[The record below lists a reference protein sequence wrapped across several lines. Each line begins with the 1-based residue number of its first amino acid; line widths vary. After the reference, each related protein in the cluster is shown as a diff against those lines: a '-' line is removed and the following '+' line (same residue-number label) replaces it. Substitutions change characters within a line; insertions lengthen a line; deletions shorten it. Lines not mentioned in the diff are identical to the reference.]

1 MKEDESQHG
10 AHIQQAEIDKLFSQ
24 LTAAEVDDFY
34 QAYQLWRHRQRVTQ
48 IKQGLQ
54 ALHEK
59 QAQNTARMQ
68 LIAPS
73 AIALSA
79 IAQLRF
85 HGVDDVDLLDRMLDR
100 GEEWLDN
107 TMQLL
112 ARCEALNVI
121 RGNYAQWCEH
131 ALEGAYE
138 WMWSMNDA
146 SLSTYFDVEQPAAP
160 QSQETT
166 SAASDSADVTEA
178 QLLQKLMSEEGE
190 EKSPARPR
198 ARITQPLPMISPDE
212 VLTQSEALMPLHPGM
227 AGEADQDEE
236 AATSGTGDPQQNVV
250 PTDTHESLRNEP
262 TTDAVE
268 IDQPIPGEAENAHTP
283 PSGSG
288 QEPAEAEEAQAAPE
302 EQKQTAA
309 QEQTAEAPISAQNL
323 LEEQL
328 PDEEPQEQVETEEET
343 FPEKESQGQFE
354 EEEESLPDE
363 EAAEQVEMMEQ
374 QPIAVEQPISAE
386 ETVQQGQWPYVY
398 QEAQNGQ
405 STAQPAAAEETQ
417 HDHQPE
423 PEQTAENSRKPHAT
437 TDGKPRGLLKRSL
450 GRFLR
455 R

>member
-48 IKQGLQ
+48 IQQ
-54 ALHEK
+54 QIQVLHEK
-59 QAQNTARMQ
+59 QAQNAARMQ
-68 LIAPS
+68 LIEPS

-121 RGNYAQWCEH
+121 QGNYAQWCEH

-146 SLSTYFDVEQPAAP
+146 SLSTYFDVEQPATP
-160 QSQETT
+160 QSQKTT
-166 SAASDSADVTEA
+166 RAASDSADVTEA

-190 EKSPARPR
+190 EKSPARPQ
-198 ARITQPLPMISPDE
+198 ARITQPLPVISPDE
-212 VLTQSEALMPLHPGM
+212 VLAQSEAFMPLHPGL
-227 AGEADQDEE
+227 AGEANQDEE
-236 AATSGTGDPQQNVV
+236 AAASDSGGLQQNDV
-250 PTDTHESLRNEP
+250 PADTHESPRNE
-262 TTDAVE
+262 TATDAVE
-268 IDQPIPGEAENAHTP
+268 NDQFTPGEVENTPTP
-283 PSGSG
+283 PSGPD
-288 QEPAEAEEAQAAPE
+288 QERAATEEI
-302 EQKQTAA
+302 QTESEA
-309 QEQTAEAPISAQNL
+309 QEQTVEAPISATNL
-323 LEEQL
+323 PEEQL
-328 PDEEPQEQVETEEET
+328 SDEELQKQVETEEGT
-343 FPEKESQGQFE
+343 FPEKEPQGQFE
-354 EEEESLPDE
+354 EEEKSLPDE
-363 EAAEQVEMMEQ
+363 EAAEQVEMTEQ

-386 ETVQQGQWPYVY
+386 EVVQQGQWPYVY
-398 QEAQNGQ
+398 PEAQNGQ
-405 STAQPAAAEETQ
+405 SLAQPATAAETR
-417 HDHQPE
+417 HDHQPV
-423 PEQTAENSRKPHAT
+423 PEQTAEDSRKPHAT
-437 TDGKPRGLLKRSL
+437 ADGRSRGLLKRSL
-450 GRFLR
+450 DRFLR